1 MTSNRIQ
8 RTQQWFR
15 VLGLLFIVMGLLSLI
30 APATRAQTDGETIYL
45 IEIHETIDLGLAP
58 FLDRV
63 ISEAEAN
70 GVSALILDIN
80 TPGGRLDAALQ
91 MRQSLL
97 GADVPTIA
105 FINREAF
112 SAGALIAIAAEEIYM
127 TPGAVMGAATP
138 VLGTGETADEKTI
151 SAVRSTFRSTA
162 DTRGRDP
169 NVAAAMVDP
178 RIAIDGL
185 VSDQELLTLTS
196 AEAIEWGYSEGT
208 VSNLNDLLATI
219 GLDGAVV
226 EEIDQSWAESLV
238 RFLTNPVVASLLF
251 SMGSLLIVV
260 DILSGELSPLSLVG
274 VGGLALFFWG
284 HFLAGLAGME
294 GVLLVL
300 LGLALILIEIFL
312 IPGFGVFGLLGLAS
326 LMGGLF
332 LSLYSDELV
341 TPDDLQR
348 AGLTVAATTVVI
360 LVGIVLIFI
369 FLPTVGRFRGLVL
382 TARLG
387 EDEPV
392 REPRRVRRWFGRSQ
406 PDTSPEPPRLLRND
420 QPQSL
425 VGARGVALSD
435 LRPGGFARIN
445 GQRVDVVTQ
454 GDYVRAG
461 DHIVVIADERY
472 RRVVRLVAPEEEAPA
487 AETDVS
493 GE

>member
-1 MTSNRIQ
+1 MTGLYMR
-8 RTQQWFR
+8 RTQHILR
-15 VLGLLFIVMGLLSLI
+15 VIGLLFIALGVLSMA
-30 APATRAQTDGETIYL
+30 APITMAQNDGPTVYV
-45 IEIHETIDLGLAP
+45 IEIRETIDLGLAP
-58 FLDRV
+58 FLDRA

-70 GVSALILDIN
+70 NVDALILNIN

-97 GADVPTIA
+97 AADVRTVA

-112 SAGALIAIAAEEIYM
+112 SAGALIAIAAHEIYM
-127 TPGAVMGAATP
+127 TPGAVIGAATP
-138 VLGTGETADEKTI
+138 VLGTGETADEKTV

-162 DTRGRDP
+162 ETRGRDP

-178 RIAIDGL
+178 RIEIDGL
-185 VSDQELLTLTS
+185 VSDQELLTLTNT
-196 AEAIEWGYSEGT
+196 EATEWGYNDGT
-208 VSNLNDLLATI
+208 VSNLNELLETL
-219 GLDGAVV
+219 GLAGAQVQ
-226 EEIDQSWAESLV
+226 EIEQSWAESLV
-238 RFLTNPVVASLLF
+238 RFLTNPIIASLLF

-260 DILSGELSPLSLVG
+260 DILSGELSPLSVVG
-274 VGGLALFFWG
+274 IGSLALFFWG

-300 LGLALILIEIFL
+300 LGLALIAIEIFI
-312 IPGFGVFGLLGLAS
+312 IPGFGIFGVLGLAA

-332 LSLYSDELV
+332 MSLVGREIV
-341 TPDDLQR
+341 TQDDLRR
-348 AGLTVAATTVVI
+348 AALTVAGTTVII

-387 EDEPV
+387 EEEPAP
-392 REPRRVRRWFGRSQ
+392 EPRRMRRWLRRSE
-406 PDTSPEPPRLLRND
+406 PEPEPERPRLLRSD
-420 QPQSL
+420 PPPSL
-425 VGARGVALSD
+425 VGARGTALSD

-454 GDYVRAG
+454 GDYIRAG
-461 DHIVVIADERY
+461 DQVEVIADDRY
-472 RRVVRLVAPEEEAPA
+472 RRVVRLVEPDEEEPEKVEA
-487 AETDVS
+487 S

>member
-1 MTSNRIQ
+1 MTGQHIR
-8 RTQQWFR
+8 RTQHILR
-15 VLGLLFIVMGLLSLI
+15 VIGLLFIALGVLSMA
-30 APATRAQTDGETIYL
+30 APITMAQNDGPTVYV
-45 IEIHETIDLGLAP
+45 IEIRETIDLGLAP
-58 FLDRV
+58 FLDRA

-70 GVSALILDIN
+70 NVDALILNIN

-97 GADVPTIA
+97 AADVRTVA

-112 SAGALIAIAAEEIYM
+112 SAGALIAIAAHEIYM
-127 TPGAVMGAATP
+127 TPGAVIGAATP
-138 VLGTGETADEKTI
+138 VLGTGETADEKTV

-162 DTRGRDP
+162 ETRGRDP

-178 RIAIDGL
+178 RIEIDGL

-196 AEAIEWGYSEGT
+196 TEATEWGYNDGT
-208 VSNLNDLLATI
+208 VSNLNE
-219 GLDGAVV
+219 VV
-226 EEIDQSWAESLV
+226 ETLGLAGAQVQEIEQSWAETLV
-238 RFLTNPVVASLLF
+238 RFLTNPIIASLLF

-260 DILSGELSPLSLVG
+260 DILSGELSPLSVVG
-274 VGGLALFFWG
+274 IGSLALFFWG

-300 LGLALILIEIFL
+300 LGLALIAIEIFI
-312 IPGFGVFGLLGLAS
+312 IPGFGIFGVLGLAA

-332 LSLYSDELV
+332 MSLVGREIV
-341 TPDDLQR
+341 TQDDLRR
-348 AGLTVAATTVVI
+348 AALTVAGTTVII

-387 EDEPV
+387 EDEPQP
-392 REPRRVRRWFGRSQ
+392 EPRRMRRWLRRSE
-406 PDTSPEPPRLLRND
+406 PEPEPERPRLLRPD
-420 QPQSL
+420 PPPSL
-425 VGARGVALSD
+425 VGARGTALSD

-454 GDYVRAG
+454 GDYIRAG
-461 DHIVVIADERY
+461 DRVEVIADDRY
-472 RRVVRLVAPEEEAPA
+472 RRVVRLVEPDEEEPEKVEA
-487 AETDVS
+487 S